1 MSNALAQVRPW
12 SARGL
17 HCAPVAPPKRKTS
30 GRTTPKGTKPGQAPA
45 LAPSIAREEKHH
57 DSSVAKSTR
66 YTPPTPKEFYES
78 PKWVPILMFVFI
90 ALGAVSIILRYVIPA
105 WENTNTPVMVGLVF
119 MLAGLFT
126 ATKWR

>member
-1 MSNALAQVRPW
+1 MWAPPP
-12 SARGL
+12 L

-30 GRTTPKGTKPGQAPA
+30 GRVTPKGTKPGQAPT

-57 DSSVAKSTR
+57 DSSVSQSSR

-78 PKWVPILMFVFI
+78 PKWIPILVFGFI
-90 ALGAVSIILRYVIPA
+90 ALGVVSIILRYVVPA
-105 WENTNTPVMVGLVF
+105 FENTNTPMLVGLGF